1 MSKKT
6 LVWAV
11 LWCALFV
18 PSATF
23 AATAAKSTAVKPRTH
38 TSLVIAG
45 WIPYWKKASGIPEA
59 MAHLPQLSEV
69 SPFSYEV
76 ADDGTIRDST
86 RFDSSPWSEMAA
98 AARSRKVKIIPTIAW
113 FHGKAIHATLS
124 TPSSRHAH
132 VKEIVA
138 MTTRNNF
145 DGIDINYEAKII
157 DSKSYFSQFITELGP
172 ALHDQKKL
180 LMCTIEPRTPPSAL
194 YTIPP
199 KHIEYVN
206 DYIVLNKYCDAV
218 RIMTYDQT
226 TVDLHLNGAKGH
238 DQLYA
243 PVADTDW
250 VKKVAMLAA
259 KTISPKKIM
268 LGIPTYGYEY
278 MYNPQKAAEPL
289 RKLRAI
295 SHNEALLLAAAHGS
309 VPVRN
314 NAGELSF
321 QYRKQGTIRYVSW
334 SDAGAVG
341 AKVKLAK
348 SLKVRGVAVFKIDGE
363 TDPGI
368 WKVLQ

>member
-1 MSKKT
+1 
-6 LVWAV
+6 
-11 LWCALFV
+11 
-18 PSATF
+18 
-23 AATAAKSTAVKPRTH
+23 
-38 TSLVIAG
+38 
-45 WIPYWKKASGIPEA
+45 
-59 MAHLPQLSEV
+59 
-69 SPFSYEV
+69 
-76 ADDGTIRDST
+76 
-86 RFDSSPWSEMAA
+86 
-98 AARSRKVKIIPTIAW
+98 
-113 FHGKAIHATLS
+113 
-124 TPSSRHAH
+124 
-132 VKEIVA
+132 
-138 MTTRNNF
+138 
-145 DGIDINYEAKII
+145 
-157 DSKSYFSQFITELGP
+157 
-172 ALHDQKKL
+172 
-180 LMCTIEPRTPPSAL
+180 
-194 YTIPP
+194 
-199 KHIEYVN
+199 VN
-206 DYIVLNKYCDAV
+206 DYVILNKYCDTV

-226 TVDLHLNGAKGH
+226 TVDLDLNGAKGN

-259 KTISPKKIM
+259 KTIAPKKIM

-278 MYNPQKAAEPL
+278 SYNPQKAAEPL

-295 SHNEALLLAAAHGS
+295 SHNDALLLAAAHGS